1 MPKKL
6 ILFDIDGTL
15 ILSGGVV
22 ARLMAESV
30 SEELSV
36 PISWNILDFVGNT
49 DRGIIHTL
57 LRRSGV
63 SESILEE
70 MTDQILAIY
79 LKRLKITLKKN
90 DVIQVLPG
98 VKKLLARLHD
108 DEQFALGLVTG
119 NIIEGAQLKLS
130 VDHLFDYFP
139 IGAFGDDDLN
149 REQLPPIAIQ
159 RAEKYYQHFF
169 ERSDIWIV
177 GDSANDIRCAQIN
190 HLKSLAVASGH
201 IKREILETSRP
212 TAILSN
218 LSDSKKVISILL
230 SL

>member
-1 MPKKL
+1 MHKRL

-15 ILSGGVV
+15 IFSGGIA

-30 SEELSV
+30 SEKLSI

-49 DRGIIHTL
+49 DRSIIHML
-57 LRRSGV
+57 LCRSGV
-63 SESILEE
+63 SESMLEE
-70 MTDQILAIY
+70 MTDQILANY
-79 LKRLKITLKKN
+79 LVKLKKALEKDN
-90 DVIQVLPG
+90 IIQILPG

-108 DEQFALGLVTG
+108 DERFALGLVTG

-130 VDHLFDYFP
+130 VDNLFDYFP

-159 RAEKYYQHFF
+159 RAEKYYRHFF

-177 GDSANDIRCAQIN
+177 GDSVNDIRSAQVN

-201 IKREILETSRP
+201 IKRDILETSRP

-218 LSDSKKVISILL
+218 LFDTDEVVSILL

>member
-1 MPKKL
+1 MHKKL

-15 ILSGGVV
+15 IFSGGVA

-30 SEELSV
+30 SENLSI

-49 DRGIIHTL
+49 DHSIIHML
-57 LRRSGV
+57 LCRSGV
-63 SESILEE
+63 SESNLGE
-70 MTDQILAIY
+70 MTDQILAAY
-79 LKRLKITLKKN
+79 LKKLKKTLKEN
-90 DVIQVLPG
+90 NVIQVLPG

-130 VDHLFDYFP
+130 VDNLFDYFP

-159 RAEKYYQHFF
+159 RAEKYYRHFF

-177 GDSANDIRCAQIN
+177 GDSLNDIHCAQVN

-201 IKREILETSRP
+201 IKKDMLETSRP

-218 LSDSKKVISILL
+218 LSDIDEVISILS